1 MDNLVIGIDIGTYKV
16 CTIVAQIR
24 PEAVFIIGAGI
35 EGTRGMKA
43 GLVSDLEALTRSI
56 SGSVY
61 KAEQSSGYTIKR
73 AFVSLTGQHISSDN
87 SRGAVGINGPRGVA
101 ADDIERAMQNARAIA
116 IPHNRE
122 VLHVIPR
129 HYVLDGHTRV
139 RQPLAMHGFRLEVEA
154 NIVTASTPSVNNLE
168 QAVEGAG
175 VLVDRFI
182 VSPLAAGDAVLTE
195 DEREAGVVL
204 IDIGAGTAD
213 MGIFVEGAVWHTHV
227 VPIAGDLITSDISH
241 WLQVSVELAEM
252 VKLQRGHCVPK
263 RVSELETF
271 LVEPFGE
278 GLPVETKRREL
289 ADVVGARVE
298 EIFEKC
304 RDEIKRS
311 GYDGLLRAGAVLT
324 GGTSQLPGIQELA
337 SQVLDMPIRMAKPE
351 KLTGL
356 ADMLKNP
363 AYSTSVG
370 LLRLGLQLDAV
381 QVPVSTG
388 ASAAAAPAKI
398 SGMLRGFL
406 KRLLPDT
413 ED

>member
-1 MDNLVIGIDIGTYKV
+1 M
-16 CTIVAQIR
+16 
-24 PEAVFIIGAGI
+24 
-35 EGTRGMKA
+35 
-43 GLVSDLEALTRSI
+43 
-56 SGSVY
+56 
-61 KAEQSSGYTIKR
+61 
-73 AFVSLTGQHISSDN
+73 
-87 SRGAVGINGPRGVA
+87 
-101 ADDIERAMQNARAIA
+101 
-116 IPHNRE
+116 
-122 VLHVIPR
+122 LHVIPR

-227 VPIAGDLITSDISH
+227 VPIAGDLVTSDISH

-298 EIFEKC
+298 EIFEKI

-311 GYDGLLRAGAVLT
+311 GYDGLLRAGPSSQAAHRNSPAFRNSPVKSLT
-324 GGTSQLPGIQELA
+324 CDPHGQAGKADGPRRHAQESRLFDQRRA
-337 SQVLDMPIRMAKPE
+337 APL
-351 KLTGL
+351 
-356 ADMLKNP
+356 
-363 AYSTSVG
+363 AYSLT
-370 LLRLGLQLDAV
+370 RY
-381 QVPVSTG
+381 
-388 ASAAAAPAKI
+388 
-398 SGMLRGFL
+398 RC
-406 KRLLPDT
+406 R
-413 ED
+413 

>member
-1 MDNLVIGIDIGTYKV
+1 MDNLVIGIDIGTHKV
-16 CTIVAQIR
+16 CTVVAQIH
-24 PEAVFIIGAGI
+24 PEATFVIGAGV
-35 EGTRGMKA
+35 ENSRGMKA
-43 GLVSDLEALTRSI
+43 GLVSDLDALTRAI

-61 KAEQSSGYTIKR
+61 KAEQASGYTIKR
-73 AFVSLTGQHISSDN
+73 AFVSISGHHISSDN
-87 SRGAVGINGPRGVA
+87 SRGPVGISGPRGVSQ
-101 ADDIERAMQNARAIA
+101 DDIDRAMQNARAID
-116 IPHNRE
+116 IPHSRE
-122 VLHVIPR
+122 ILHVIPR
-129 HYVLDGHTRV
+129 HYLLDGHTRV
-139 RQPLAMHGFRLEVEA
+139 RQPLGMHGFRLEVET
-154 NIVTASTPSVNNLE
+154 NIITASTSSVNNIE

-182 VSPLAAGDAVLTE
+182 VSSLAAGDAILTDE
-195 DEREAGVVL
+195 EREAGVVL
-204 IDIGAGTAD
+204 IDLGAGTAD

-241 WLQVSVELAEM
+241 WLQVPVELAEL

-278 GLPVETKRREL
+278 GLPIQTKRREL
-289 ADVVGARVE
+289 ADVIGARVE

-311 GYDGLLRAGAVLT
+311 GYDSLLRAGVVLT

-337 SQVLDMPIRMAKPE
+337 GQVLGMPIRMAKPE

-356 ADMLKNP
+356 SDALKTP
-363 AYSTSVG
+363 AFATSIG

-381 QVPVSTG
+381 PITASSGPGAIAPSKVSNWM
-388 ASAAAAPAKI
+388 K
-398 SGMLRGFL
+398 GFL
-406 KRLLPDT
+406 KRLLPDA
-413 ED
+413 EE

>member
-1 MDNLVIGIDIGTYKV
+1 
-16 CTIVAQIR
+16 
-24 PEAVFIIGAGI
+24 
-35 EGTRGMKA
+35 
-43 GLVSDLEALTRSI
+43 
-56 SGSVY
+56 
-61 KAEQSSGYTIKR
+61 
-73 AFVSLTGQHISSDN
+73 
-87 SRGAVGINGPRGVA
+87 
-101 ADDIERAMQNARAIA
+101 
-116 IPHNRE
+116 
-122 VLHVIPR
+122 
-129 HYVLDGHTRV
+129 
-139 RQPLAMHGFRLEVEA
+139 
-154 NIVTASTPSVNNLE
+154 
-168 QAVEGAG
+168 
-175 VLVDRFI
+175 
-182 VSPLAAGDAVLTE
+182 VLTE

-241 WLQVSVELAEM
+241 WLQVSIELAEM

-298 EIFEKC
+298 EIFDKI

-337 SQVLDMPIRMAKPE
+337 GQILDMPIRIAKPE

-381 QVPVSTG
+381 QVPVNPVT
-388 ASAAAAPAKI
+388 AAVAPAKI
-398 SGMLRGFL
+398 TGMLRGFL

-413 ED
+413 EE